1 MQWVVTFSKL
11 VKTSQKWSKLV
22 EPKSCLKPSFR
33 LSQNYFSTTHFLLKA
48 KDLRNCCLLPK
59 GYDNFFDAGTF
70 TKDREPTEKESPTL
84 TPPVEPSS
92 NETTQFDQAEDE
104 EKTHFRSSRFHMFK
118 SLSEF
123 TSFFVSFVG
132 G

>member
-1 MQWVVTFSKL
+1 M
-11 VKTSQKWSKLV
+11 
-22 EPKSCLKPSFR
+22 
-33 LSQNYFSTTHFLLKA
+33 
-48 KDLRNCCLLPK
+48 LPK

-84 TPPVEPSS
+84 IPPFEPSS
-92 NETTQFDQAEDE
+92 EETTQFDQAEDE

-118 SLSEF
+118 SRSEF
-123 TSFFVSFVG
+123 TSFFVSFEG